1 MSSDTVCLGAD
12 MGAFVYSCYIYQ
24 ADSSKFRRIMLR
36 VVGDCTYNNT
46 LQSAIELTNWLAR
59 R

>member
-1 MSSDTVCLGAD
+1 